1 MTDDHSTK
9 LKRHHKL
16 FKVVA
21 FTTNSV
27 EEVLATVA
35 MNADTLYGS
44 RVVSELDYIILFFKS
59 RKLANQAISAGAKSK
74 LTMIP
79 QTVKTSFRYKVDKDL
94 DKTNMHSIIS
104 TLGSSINN
112 INFSK
117 MDDQEF
123 WAIGTNIELPANH
136 LKKFKLSK
144 MRTSRFRIAFNGKEK
159 DLPKLKGAINSQWKV
174 KIESIEL
181 AKKMDVVGIKI
192 DQITNNIT
200 KFVQVGTANFGR
212 VGWVK
217 QSQLLTLAGKYELDV
232 LNIQETHLKSS
243 TKDYWNIWYF
253 RSFFRGYLVYNSN
266 ATEGDNGAGIATIIR
281 PSSFIKVLQFV
292 EHIQGR
298 LSEVILELKYLG
310 VARIFN
316 WYGPVNKNKLEFMNK
331 VLNII
336 NISAQ
341 TAVFHG
347 EHIVILGDL
356 NANTKTFNKVS
367 YAPMNDY

>member
-1 MTDDHSTK
+1 M
-9 LKRHHKL
+9 
-16 FKVVA
+16 VA

-35 MNADTLYGS
+35 MNADTLYDS
-44 RVVSELDYIILFFKS
+44 RVVNELDCIILFFKS

-144 MRTSRFRIAFNGKEK
+144 MRTDISRFRTAFNDKEN
-159 DLPKLKGAINSQWKV
+159 DLPKLKGAISSQWKV
-174 KIESIEL
+174 KIENIEL
-181 AKKMDVVGIKI
+181 ANKMAVVGIKK

-200 KFVQVGTANFGR
+200 KFVQVG
-212 VGWVK
+212 
-217 QSQLLTLAGKYELDV
+217 
-232 LNIQETHLKSS
+232 
-243 TKDYWNIWYF
+243 
-253 RSFFRGYLVYNSN
+253 
-266 ATEGDNGAGIATIIR
+266 
-281 PSSFIKVLQFV
+281 
-292 EHIQGR
+292 
-298 LSEVILELKYLG
+298 
-310 VARIFN
+310 VACIFN
-316 WYGPVNKNKLEFMNK
+316 WYGPANKNKLEFMNK
-331 VLNII
+331 ALNII

-347 EHIVILGDL
+347 ERIVILGDL
-356 NANTKTFNKVS
+356 NANTKTFSKVS
-367 YAPMNDY
+367 YAAHERLLIDQCDKLKLFDVVPISNTPSFAQRNKYSHGFSRPDHIITSHNDYSGVEDVPTAYSHKLL